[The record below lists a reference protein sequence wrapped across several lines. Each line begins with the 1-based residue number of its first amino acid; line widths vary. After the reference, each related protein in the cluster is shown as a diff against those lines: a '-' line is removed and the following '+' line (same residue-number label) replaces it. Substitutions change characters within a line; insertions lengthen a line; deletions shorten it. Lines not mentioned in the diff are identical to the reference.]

1 MNRTLKQTPI
11 WIIAGLAGLLL
22 VLTSGLFHGPAAL
35 DRSAALARDDAGGS
49 PQSYALQQTTGGDLV
64 VEITVNPDPPQVNQS
79 YAIRMEIKNQG
90 TQEITEGFRTY
101 LYIDPAN
108 QPPDMTTPDTS
119 SNGWFMGLAAGDSY
133 VWEIPDKLFRS
144 AGCSEVYVWVDR
156 DNAVAEADE
165 TNNLKHISVCT
176 SGATPQPTITPSP
189 TPTPNSAADNYEP
202 DDDCAN
208 ASTISTDGTVQYHT
222 FDRAGDTD
230 WVRFDATAGTTYLI
244 DAIPPARSRADLQLD
259 VHAACGSNPQQS
271 QSHTF
276 SNGIHQEIPARSNG
290 PIYLKFSDKNPG
302 AGGSGL
308 SYNVSVQNLLRNK
321 PEGVR
326 VVVAGKNRDNDPL
339 QPNIDKVTGDAYYLF
354 KKNSSNP
361 NEQIRY
367 LAPDMSLDIDDDGK
381 PDVNML
387 ATSANLE
394 QVITKWAPSR
404 VSDDGFF
411 TLYIMDHGANNRIY
425 LDGTNQDIV
434 TPQQLDSWLTS
445 LEEARPDLDLKINVI
460 LESCYS
466 GSFIAQPESI
476 SKVGR
481 LIIASA
487 GTRELAYASQ
497 NGAEFSDAFIAALGR
512 KQSVYNAFDKARSSL
527 QAGLHHQTPMLDGNG
542 NGIPNEQE
550 DYQIAQ
556 IRGFASETG
565 GTFDVEDFTWPP
577 YIVEVVGP
585 EWVFQGGNAEI
596 RATVRDNT
604 GVKEVWAIVYPPSYV
619 PPEDG
624 EDMVPVPFPKQPL
637 TRQSGTH
644 QDGEYTLTMT
654 NVEESG
660 TYQVV
665 VYAIDA
671 VEAVGQPVAVEV
683 VSLSQGQATPTPT
696 PTETATPTPTFTP
709 TPTHDRVFLPL
720 VRR

>member
-1 MNRTLKQTPI
+1 MNRTLKQARI
-11 WIIAGLAGLLL
+11 WIVAGITGLLL
-22 VLTSGLFHGPAAL
+22 LMMIGRSYVPATPEG
-35 DRSAALARDDAGGS
+35 SAALARENAGGS
-49 PQSYALQQTTGGDLV
+49 PQPYALQQAAGGDLV
-64 VEITVNPDPPQVNQS
+64 VEITVNPDHPQVNQS

-90 TQEITEGFRTY
+90 TQEVLDGFRTY
-101 LYIDPAN
+101 LYIDPAD
-108 QPPDMTTPDTS
+108 QPPNMTTPDTS
-119 SNGWFMGLAAGDSY
+119 ENGWFMGLAAGDSY
-133 VWEIPDKLFRS
+133 VWERPDEMFRS
-144 AGCSEVYVWVDR
+144 DGCSEVYVWVDR

-165 TNNLKHISVCT
+165 TNNLKHITVCT

-189 TPTPNSAADNYEP
+189 TPTPNPGADNYEP

-222 FDRAGDTD
+222 FDRGGDTD
-230 WVRFDATAGTTYLI
+230 WVRFDATAGTTYLV
-244 DAIPPARSRADLQLD
+244 DASPPSRSRADLQLD

-276 SNGIHQEIPARSNG
+276 SNGIHQEIPARRDG

-302 AGGSGL
+302 AGGAGL
-308 SYNVSVQNLLRNK
+308 SYNVSVQTLSSNR

-326 VVVAGKNRDNDPL
+326 VVVSGKYRDNDPL
-339 QPNIDKVTGDAYYLF
+339 QANIDEVIGDAYYLF
-354 KKNSSNP
+354 KSNSTNP
-361 NEQIRY
+361 KEQIRY
-367 LAPDMSLDIDDDGK
+367 LAPDTSLDIDGDGQA
-381 PDVNML
+381 DVDLL

-394 QVITKWAPSR
+394 QVITQWAPSR

-434 TPQQLDSWLTS
+434 TPQQLDSWLTR
-445 LEEARPDLDLKINVI
+445 LEEARPDIDLKINVI

-487 GTRELAYASQ
+487 GARELAYASQ
-497 NGAEFSDAFIAALGR
+497 NGAEFSDAFIAELVR

-527 QAGLHHQTPMLDGNG
+527 QAGMHRQNPMLDGNG
-542 NGIPNEQE
+542 NGKPNEQE

-556 IRGFASETG
+556 TRGFASETG
-565 GTFDVEDFTWPP
+565 GTFDNEDFTWPP
-577 YIVEVVGP
+577 YIVEAVGT
-585 EWVFQGGNAEI
+585 EGVIQGGKAEI
-596 RATVRDNT
+596 RATVRDNI
-604 GVKEVWAIVYPPSYV
+604 GVEEVWAIVYPPSYV

-624 EDMVPVPFPKQPL
+624 EDMVPVPYPKQPL

-644 QDGEYTLTMT
+644 MDGEYTLTLT
-654 NVEESG
+654 NVVESG

-671 VEAVGQPVAVEV
+671 AEAVGQPVAVEV
-683 VSLSQGQATPTPT
+683 VSLQ
-696 PTETATPTPTFTP
+696 ETATPTPTETVTP
-709 TPTHDRVFLPL
+709 TPTATPTPDRVFLPI
-720 VRR
+720 VKR